1 MLKVSTNYLTFRIGH
16 EWYGVN
22 VDGIIEVIHMVGL
35 TELPGT
41 PPDILGLL
49 TLRDRVMPVVDMRL
63 RLGHASDGAAL
74 RLDTPIIA
82 ITTAHGAMGLVVDD
96 VDDVEIIEE
105 IADYEND
112 ESPYVNAVAR
122 LDERLLLLLDTAF
135 LRSQVKVKDEVR
147 V

>member
-16 EWYGVN
+16 EWYGIN
-22 VDGIIEVIHMVGL
+22 VEPIIEVIHMVGL

-41 PPDILGLL
+41 PPEILGLL
-49 TLRDRVMPVVDMRL
+49 TLRDRVMPVIDLRL
-63 RLGHASDGAAL
+63 RLGNAADVAPL

-82 ITTAHGAMGLVVDD
+82 VTTPYGAMGLVVDD
-96 VDDVEIIEE
+96 VDDVEVIEE

-122 LDERLLLLLDTAF
+122 LEDRLLLLLDTAF
-135 LRSQVKVKDEVR
+135 MRSQIKVKDEAR

>member
-1 MLKVSTNYLTFRIGH
+1 
-16 EWYGVN
+16 
-22 VDGIIEVIHMVGL
+22 
-35 TELPGT
+35 
-41 PPDILGLL
+41 
-49 TLRDRVMPVVDMRL
+49 MRL
-63 RLGHASDGAAL
+63 RLGYPQDDAGL

-112 ESPYVNAVAR
+112 ESPYVNGVAR
-122 LDERLLLLLDTAF
+122 LDERLLLLLDTAY
-135 LRSQVKVKDEVR
+135 LRSQIKVKDEAR